1 MYKAIKL
8 DFNYSTTR
16 QLFKV
21 ELANESELE
30 NDNKEKDEINRS
42 LTNSN
47 QAKIKEGGL
56 RLKGYTKKQIE
67 GSPLLT
73 IVTVVYNGEQFLE
86 ETILSVI
93 NQNYDNVEYIIVDGG
108 STDNSIKIIEK
119 YENYIDYWISEKD
132 NGMYEALHKGF
143 SLAKGSIYAWINS
156 DDIYLPGAFINVV
169 NAMKNHSLNWV
180 TGVPTIIDANGN
192 LISIEYPFYYPRL
205 LIRLGFFRGDS
216 LGFIQ
221 QESTFFTSKLY
232 WESPLRINF
241 KLASDYF
248 LWSDFAKISSL
259 VTIKTGLSSFR
270 IHPNQKSVDMIG
282 YFKECDKLKVPFYI
296 AIMRKNII
304 IKKILKIILIL
315 SKNRMISKDKLN

>member
-1 MYKAIKL
+1 MYEAIKL

-16 QLFKV
+16 QLFKEKIV
-21 ELANESELE
+21 IESALDTSYRETNEV
-30 NDNKEKDEINRS
+30 NRS

-47 QAKIKEGGL
+47 HTKVKEGGL
-56 RLKGYTKKQIE
+56 RLKGYTKQQIVD
-67 GSPLLT
+67 SPLIT

-93 NQNYDNVEYIIVDGG
+93 NQSYDNVEYIIIDGG

-119 YENYIDYWISEKD
+119 YENCIDYWISEKD
-132 NGMYEALHKGF
+132 NGMYDALHKGF

-192 LISIEYPFYYPRL
+192 FISIEYPFYYPRF

-221 QESTFFTSKLY
+221 QESTFFVSKLY
-232 WESPLRINF
+232 HDSPLRNDF

-248 LWSDFAKISSL
+248 LWCGFAQTSSL

-282 YFKECDKLKVPFYI
+282 YLEECDKLKVPFYI
-296 AIMRKNII
+296 TIIRKNGV

-315 SKNRMISKDKLN
+315 SKNKMLSKYKLN

>member
-1 MYKAIKL
+1 MYEAIKL

-16 QLFKV
+16 QLFKE

-30 NDNKEKDEINRS
+30 NDNKEKNEINIS
-42 LTNSN
+42 FTNSS

-86 ETILSVI
+86 DTILSVI

-119 YENYIDYWISEKD
+119 YENCIDYWISEKD
-132 NGMYEALHKGF
+132 NGMYDALHKGF

-180 TGVPTIIDANGN
+180 TGVPTIIDVNGN

-232 WESPLRINF
+232 KESPLRINF

-248 LWSDFAKISSL
+248 LWCGFAQKSSL

-270 IHPNQKSVDMIG
+270 IHPNQKSTDMIG
-282 YFKECDKLKVPFYI
+282 YLNECDKLKVPFYI
-296 AIMRKNII
+296 PFTRKNFI

-315 SKNRMISKDKLN
+315 SKDRMLSKEKLN